1 MQGAPQPCDEKKR
14 LRAAYVDALEK
25 LREATAVLQQEH
37 YGPGFLMGR
46 NFWTPWRK
54 PSKPAP
60 SMTPLGGRSKT
71 IAKHTAASGFGSY
84 VPF

>member
-37 YGPGFLMGR
+37 YGPGFLDALEKTQEAR
-46 NFWTPWRK
+46 TKHDNTRRALEDHRWTH
-54 PSKPAP
+54 
-60 SMTPLGGRSKT
+60 GC
-71 IAKHTAASGFGSY
+71 
-84 VPF
+84 